1 MNRLIGKLSFIITL
15 LWVAVI
21 FSFSLQPADTSSQL
35 SLGVGQWLIELL
47 PEAFA
52 DKLLFMPQEQL
63 EFLHTLLRK
72 AGHFSEYLI
81 LSMLSMFTVLQSEL
95 RHKIWI
101 ALGFCLLVASA
112 DETIQLFVSG
122 RSGQVSDVVLDLVG
136 ALCGILILLGVRKLL
151 EGYNVWK
158 KNKKEQMFEKS

>member
-1 MNRLIGKLSFIITL
+1 MKRHIVKISFIITL

-35 SLGVGQWLIELL
+35 SLGVGHWLIELL

-52 DKLLFMPQEQL
+52 DKLLSMPQEQL

-72 AGHFSEYLI
+72 VGHFAEYLI
-81 LSMLSMFTVLQSEL
+81 LGVLSMFTVLQTEL
-95 RHKIWI
+95 RHKKWV
-101 ALGFCLLVASA
+101 ALGFCVLVASV

-136 ALCGILILLGVRKLL
+136 ALCGILILIGVRKLFGRGESAKNTMKL
-151 EGYNVWK
+151 YK
-158 KNKKEQMFEKS
+158 KYKI

>member
-1 MNRLIGKLSFIITL
+1 MNKLTGKLSFITTL

-35 SLGVGQWLIELL
+35 SLGVGHWLIELL
-47 PEAFA
+47 PAAFA
-52 DKLLFMPQEQL
+52 DKLLSMSQAQL

-72 AGHFSEYLI
+72 AGHFSEYFI
-81 LSMLSMFTVLQSEL
+81 LGMLSMFTVLQSKFC
-95 RHKIWI
+95 HKKWMGP
-101 ALGFCLLVASA
+101 GFCLLVASI

-136 ALCGILILLGVRKLL
+136 ALCGIAL
-151 EGYNVWK
+151 
-158 KNKKEQMFEKS
+158 

>member
-1 MNRLIGKLSFIITL
+1 MKVNKAKLSFIITL

-35 SLGVGQWLIELL
+35 SLGVGHWLIELL

-52 DKLLFMPQEQL
+52 DKLPSMPQEQL

-81 LSMLSMFTVLQSEL
+81 LGMLSMFTVLQTEL
-95 RHKIWI
+95 RHKKWV
-101 ALGFCLLVASA
+101 ALGFCLLVASV

-122 RSGQVSDVVLDLVG
+122 RSGQVSDVVLDCVG
-136 ALCGILILLGVRKLL
+136 ALCGIVVLMFARKL
-151 EGYNVWK
+151 VK
-158 KNKKEQMFEKS
+158 DRKN